1 MSPDSPRLFEVL
13 IVDDESDV
21 RELLTEWFAAKGLTA
36 STVADG
42 RAGVAEL
49 ERSDGKYGLVLTDV
63 NMPGAD
69 GFAVTKAAR
78 EANESTYVVIMTGFA
93 SLDSAIHAVR
103 SGAHDYLTKPF
114 TLGQIDIILQQ
125 AMSLFALK
133 SENRRLSR
141 AGDAGALAAIE
152 SRLASIERTL
162 NHVHAHVSAVK

>member
-1 MSPDSPRLFEVL
+1 MPSDGPRLFEVL
-13 IVDDESDV
+13 IADDEPAV
-21 RELLTEWFAAKGLTA
+21 RELLTEWFATKGLTA
-36 STVADG
+36 STVSDG
-42 RAGVAEL
+42 RAGVAAL

-114 TLGQIDIILQQ
+114 SLGQIDVILQR
-125 AMSLFALK
+125 AMSLFALEK
-133 SENRRLSR
+133 ENRRLSR
-141 AGDAGALAAIE
+141 GGAGALAAIE
-152 SRLASIERTL
+152 SRLESIERTL
-162 NHVHAHVSAVK
+162 NHVHAHVSKG